1 MYLDESEKT
10 YIFNNYYNYN
20 YIEEDFYFNN
30 QKNYLTEKMNIFET
44 IEESSSHDDLNFT
57 KTRLN
62 LENLLP
68 EPVNN
73 DYYNCIRQDFN
84 DVEAKCFQG
93 FGQISYQSADRDDQ
107 EGNENFDSEK
117 NKISN
122 ESSKDYK
129 KENISFDINLNNN
142 YKNKEKEENNYL
154 VDNKEKEIIFKLEKI
169 PKSEKSSD
177 NLSKKIR
184 NKKNNCGRKKKSDS
198 NKRKHNKSCGDN
210 IIIKIKGYFFTF
222 IRDITKNNF
231 INKTLYF
238 RKLPYKFISKLSK
251 KFNVR
256 LMNMQMKDILSEIP
270 ITTKN
275 KKSHKFENK
284 FENKFIVEKL
294 YKEEKEKKVIQILD
308 LTFRELFIIFRRKLN
323 LIKDKIDLE
332 IISKKI
338 EDLDLLKN
346 NNYKDINYLIDQIR
360 NKSKNMNEDSDTEI
374 TEDDY
379 EKYIKELR
387 YFCCIYEKWF
397 KKKIARNSK
406 KNKN

>member
-142 YKNKEKEENNYL
+142 YENKEKEEKKYL
-154 VDNKEKEIIFKLEKI
+154 IDNKEKEIIFKLEKI
-169 PKSEKSSD
+169 PKSEKTND

-284 FENKFIVEKL
+284 FIVEKL

-323 LIKDKIDLE
+323 YVGDKAELE

-338 EDLDLLKN
+338 EDLDLLKD

-360 NKSKNMNEDSDTEI
+360 NKSKNMDEDSDTEI

>member
-30 QKNYLTEKMNIFET
+30 LKNYLTEKMNIFET

-73 DYYNCIRQDFN
+73 VYYNCIRQDFN

-142 YKNKEKEENNYL
+142 YKNKEKEEKNYL

-169 PKSEKSSD
+169 PKSEKTND

-184 NKKNNCGRKKKSDS
+184 NKKNNCGRNKKSDN

-284 FENKFIVEKL
+284 FIVEKL

-323 LIKDKIDLE
+323 YVGDKAELE

-338 EDLDLLKN
+338 EDLDLLKD

-360 NKSKNMNEDSDTEI
+360 DKSKNMDEDSDTEI

>member
-1 MYLDESEKT
+1 MYLDESAKT
-10 YIFNNYYNYN
+10 NIFNNYSNYN
-20 YIEEDFYFNN
+20 YIEEDFYFNK

-129 KENISFDINLNNN
+129 KENISFNKNLNN
-142 YKNKEKEENNYL
+142 YENKEKEEKKYL
-154 VDNKEKEIIFKLEKI
+154 IDNKEKEIIFKLEKI
-169 PKSEKSSD
+169 PKSEKTND

-184 NKKNNCGRKKKSDS
+184 NKKNNCGRKKKSDN

-275 KKSHKFENK
+275 KRSDK

-323 LIKDKIDLE
+323 YVGDKAELE

-338 EDLDLLKN
+338 EDLDLLKD

>member
-142 YKNKEKEENNYL
+142 YKNKEKEEKNYL

-169 PKSEKSSD
+169 PKSEKTNN

-184 NKKNNCGRKKKSDS
+184 NKKNNCGRKKKSDN

-284 FENKFIVEKL
+284 FIVEKL

-323 LIKDKIDLE
+323 YVGDKAELE

-338 EDLDLLKN
+338 EDLDLLKD

-360 NKSKNMNEDSDTEI
+360 NKSKNMDEDSDTEI

>member
-129 KENISFDINLNNN
+129 KENISFDKNLNN
-142 YKNKEKEENNYL
+142 YENKEKEEKKYL
-154 VDNKEKEIIFKLEKI
+154 IDNKEKEIIFKLEKI

-256 LMNMQMKDILSEIP
+256 LMDMKMKDILSEIP

-275 KKSHKFENK
+275 KKSHK

-323 LIKDKIDLE
+323 YVRDKIDLE

-360 NKSKNMNEDSDTEI
+360 NKSKNMDEDSDTEI

-397 KKKIARNSK
+397 KNQIFMMN
-406 KNKN
+406 

>member
-10 YIFNNYYNYN
+10 NIFNNYYNYN

-107 EGNENFDSEK
+107 EENENFDSEK

-142 YKNKEKEENNYL
+142 YKNKEKEEKNYL

-169 PKSEKSSD
+169 PKSEKTND

-256 LMNMQMKDILSEIP
+256 LMDMKMKDILSEIP

-275 KKSHKFENK
+275 KKSHK

>member
-20 YIEEDFYFNN
+20 YIEEDFYFNH

-84 DVEAKCFQG
+84 DVEAKYFQG

-142 YKNKEKEENNYL
+142 YKNKEKEEKNYL

-169 PKSEKSSD
+169 PKSEKTND

-184 NKKNNCGRKKKSDS
+184 NKKNNCGRKKKSDN

-275 KKSHKFENK
+275 KRSDK

-323 LIKDKIDLE
+323 YVGDKAELE

-338 EDLDLLKN
+338 EDLDLLKD

-360 NKSKNMNEDSDTEI
+360 NKSKNMDEDSDTEI

>member
-142 YKNKEKEENNYL
+142 YKNKEKEEKNYL

-169 PKSEKSSD
+169 PKSEKTND

-184 NKKNNCGRKKKSDS
+184 KKKNNCGRKKKSDN

-256 LMNMQMKDILSEIP
+256 LMDMKMKDILSEIP

-275 KKSHKFENK
+275 KKSHK

-323 LIKDKIDLE
+323 YVGDKAELE

-338 EDLDLLKN
+338 EDLDLLKD

-360 NKSKNMNEDSDTEI
+360 NKSKNMDEDSDTEI

-397 KKKIARNSK
+397 KNQIFMMN
-406 KNKN
+406 

>member
-10 YIFNNYYNYN
+10 NIFNNYSNYN
-20 YIEEDFYFNN
+20 YIEEDFYFNI

-44 IEESSSHDDLNFT
+44 IEGSSSHDDLNFT

-107 EGNENFDSEK
+107 EENENFDSKK

-142 YKNKEKEENNYL
+142 YKNKEKEEKNYL

-169 PKSEKSSD
+169 PKSEKTND

-184 NKKNNCGRKKKSDS
+184 NKKNNCGRKKKSDN

-256 LMNMQMKDILSEIP
+256 LMDMKMKDILSEIP

-275 KKSHKFENK
+275 KKSHK

-323 LIKDKIDLE
+323 YVGDKAELE

-338 EDLDLLKN
+338 EDLDLLKD

-360 NKSKNMNEDSDTEI
+360 NKNKNMDEDSDTEI

>member
-10 YIFNNYYNYN
+10 NIFNNYSNYN
-20 YIEEDFYFNN
+20 YIEEDFYFNI

-142 YKNKEKEENNYL
+142 YENKEKEEKNYL

-169 PKSEKSSD
+169 PKSEKTND

-184 NKKNNCGRKKKSDS
+184 NKKNNCGRKKKSDN

-231 INKTLYF
+231 INKALYF

-284 FENKFIVEKL
+284 FIVEKL

-323 LIKDKIDLE
+323 YVGDKAELE

>member
-10 YIFNNYYNYN
+10 NIFNNYYNYN

-30 QKNYLTEKMNIFET
+30 QKNYLTGKMNIFET

-73 DYYNCIRQDFN
+73 DYYNCIKQDFN

-129 KENISFDINLNNN
+129 KENISFDINLNNH
-142 YKNKEKEENNYL
+142 KNKEKEEKNYL

-169 PKSEKSSD
+169 PKSEKTND

-184 NKKNNCGRKKKSDS
+184 NKKNNCGRKKKSDN

-231 INKTLYF
+231 INKALYF

-284 FENKFIVEKL
+284 FIVEKL

-323 LIKDKIDLE
+323 YVGDKAELE

-338 EDLDLLKN
+338 EDLDLLKD

-360 NKSKNMNEDSDTEI
+360 NKSKNMDEDSDTEI

-397 KKKIARNSK
+397 KNQIFMMN
-406 KNKN
+406 

>member
-84 DVEAKCFQG
+84 DVEAKYFQG

-129 KENISFDINLNNN
+129 KENISFNKNLNN
-142 YKNKEKEENNYL
+142 YKNKEKEEKKYL
-154 VDNKEKEIIFKLEKI
+154 IDNKEKEIIFKLEKI
-169 PKSEKSSD
+169 PKSEKTND

-184 NKKNNCGRKKKSDS
+184 NKRNNCGRKKKSDN

-275 KKSHKFENK
+275 KRSDK

-323 LIKDKIDLE
+323 YVGDKAELE

-338 EDLDLLKN
+338 EDLDLLKD

-360 NKSKNMNEDSDTEI
+360 NKSKNMDEESDTEI

>member
-1 MYLDESEKT
+1 MYLDESAKT
-10 YIFNNYYNYN
+10 NIFNNYSNYN
-20 YIEEDFYFNN
+20 YIEEDFYFNK

-142 YKNKEKEENNYL
+142 YKNKEKEEKNYL

-184 NKKNNCGRKKKSDS
+184 NKKNNCGRKKKSDN

-284 FENKFIVEKL
+284 FIVEKL

-323 LIKDKIDLE
+323 YVGDKAELE

-338 EDLDLLKN
+338 EDLDLLKD

-360 NKSKNMNEDSDTEI
+360 NKSKNMDEDSDTEI

>member
-142 YKNKEKEENNYL
+142 YKNKEKEEKNYL

-169 PKSEKSSD
+169 PKSEKTND

-184 NKKNNCGRKKKSDS
+184 NKKNNCGRKKKSDN

-231 INKTLYF
+231 INKALYF

-251 KFNVR
+251 KFNIR

-284 FENKFIVEKL
+284 FIVEKL
-294 YKEEKEKKVIQILD
+294 YKEKKEKKVIQILD

-323 LIKDKIDLE
+323 YVGDKAELE

-338 EDLDLLKN
+338 EDLDLLKD

-360 NKSKNMNEDSDTEI
+360 NKSKNMDEDSDTEI

>member
-1 MYLDESEKT
+1 MYIDESEKT
-10 YIFNNYYNYN
+10 NIFNNYSNYN
-20 YIEEDFYFNN
+20 YIIEDFYFNN

-84 DVEAKCFQG
+84 EVEAKYFQG

-129 KENISFDINLNNN
+129 KENISFDKNLNNN
-142 YKNKEKEENNYL
+142 YENKEKEEKKYL
-154 VDNKEKEIIFKLEKI
+154 IENKEKEIIFKLEKI
-169 PKSEKSSD
+169 PKSEKTND

-256 LMNMQMKDILSEIP
+256 LMDMKMKDILSEIP

-275 KKSHKFENK
+275 KKSHK

>member
-1 MYLDESEKT
+1 MK
-10 YIFNNYYNYN
+10 
-20 YIEEDFYFNN
+20 
-30 QKNYLTEKMNIFET
+30 
-44 IEESSSHDDLNFT
+44 
-57 KTRLN
+57 
-62 LENLLP
+62 
-68 EPVNN
+68 
-73 DYYNCIRQDFN
+73 
-84 DVEAKCFQG
+84 
-93 FGQISYQSADRDDQ
+93 
-107 EGNENFDSEK
+107 
-117 NKISN
+117 
-122 ESSKDYK
+122 
-129 KENISFDINLNNN
+129 
-142 YKNKEKEENNYL
+142 
-154 VDNKEKEIIFKLEKI
+154 
-169 PKSEKSSD
+169 
-177 NLSKKIR
+177 
-184 NKKNNCGRKKKSDS
+184 
-198 NKRKHNKSCGDN
+198 
-210 IIIKIKGYFFTF
+210 
-222 IRDITKNNF
+222 
-231 INKTLYF
+231 
-238 RKLPYKFISKLSK
+238 
-251 KFNVR
+251 
-256 LMNMQMKDILSEIP
+256 MKDILSEIP

-275 KKSHKFENK
+275 KKSHK

-360 NKSKNMNEDSDTEI
+360 NKSKNMDEDSDTEI

>member
-1 MYLDESEKT
+1 MYLDESAKT
-10 YIFNNYYNYN
+10 NIFNNYSNYN
-20 YIEEDFYFNN
+20 YIEEDFYFNI

-84 DVEAKCFQG
+84 DVEAKYFQG

-129 KENISFDINLNNN
+129 KENISFNKNLNN
-142 YKNKEKEENNYL
+142 YENKEKEEKKYL
-154 VDNKEKEIIFKLEKI
+154 IDNKEKEIIFKLEKI
-169 PKSEKSSD
+169 PKSEKTND

-184 NKKNNCGRKKKSDS
+184 NKRNNCGRKKKSDN

-275 KKSHKFENK
+275 KRSDK

-323 LIKDKIDLE
+323 YVGDKAELE

-338 EDLDLLKN
+338 EDLDLLKD

-360 NKSKNMNEDSDTEI
+360 NKSKNMDEDSDTEI
-374 TEDDY
+374 TQDDY

>member
-10 YIFNNYYNYN
+10 NIFNNYYNYN

-129 KENISFDINLNNN
+129 KENISFDKNLNNN
-142 YKNKEKEENNYL
+142 YKNKEKEEKNYL
-154 VDNKEKEIIFKLEKI
+154 VDNKEREIIFKLEKI
-169 PKSEKSSD
+169 PKSEKTND

-184 NKKNNCGRKKKSDS
+184 NKKNNCGRKKKSDN

-284 FENKFIVEKL
+284 FIVEKL

-346 NNYKDINYLIDQIR
+346 NNYKDINYLINQIR

>member
-1 MYLDESEKT
+1 MYLDESAKT
-10 YIFNNYYNYN
+10 NIFNNYSNYN
-20 YIEEDFYFNN
+20 YIEEDFYFNK

-129 KENISFDINLNNN
+129 KENISFDKNLNNN
-142 YKNKEKEENNYL
+142 YENKEKEEKNYL

-169 PKSEKSSD
+169 PKSEKTND

-184 NKKNNCGRKKKSDS
+184 NKRNNCGRKKKSDN

-270 ITTKN
+270 ITSKN
-275 KKSHKFENK
+275 KKSHK

-323 LIKDKIDLE
+323 YVGDKAELE

-338 EDLDLLKN
+338 EDLDLLKD

-360 NKSKNMNEDSDTEI
+360 DKSKNMDEESDTEI

>member
-1 MYLDESEKT
+1 MYIDESEKT
-10 YIFNNYYNYN
+10 NIFNNYSNYN
-20 YIEEDFYFNN
+20 YIEEDFYFNI

-73 DYYNCIRQDFN
+73 DYYNFIRQDFN

-142 YKNKEKEENNYL
+142 YKNKEKEEKNYL

-169 PKSEKSSD
+169 PKSEKTND

-184 NKKNNCGRKKKSDS
+184 NKKNNCGRKKKSDN

-270 ITTKN
+270 ITSKN
-275 KKSHKFENK
+275 KKSHK

-338 EDLDLLKN
+338 EDLDLLKD

-360 NKSKNMNEDSDTEI
+360 NKSKNMDEDSDTEI

-387 YFCCIYEKWF
+387 YFCCIYEKYF

>member
-84 DVEAKCFQG
+84 DVEAKYFQG

-107 EGNENFDSEK
+107 EENENFDSEK

-142 YKNKEKEENNYL
+142 YKNKEKEEKNYL

-169 PKSEKSSD
+169 PKSEKTNN

-184 NKKNNCGRKKKSDS
+184 KKKNNCGRKKKSDS

-256 LMNMQMKDILSEIP
+256 LMDMKMKDILSEIP

-275 KKSHKFENK
+275 KKSHK

-308 LTFRELFIIFRRKLN
+308 LTFRELFINFRRKLN
-323 LIKDKIDLE
+323 YVGDKAELE

-338 EDLDLLKN
+338 EDLDLLKD

-360 NKSKNMNEDSDTEI
+360 NKSKNMDEDSDTEI

-406 KNKN
+406 KK

>member
-1 MYLDESEKT
+1 MYLDESAKT
-10 YIFNNYYNYN
+10 NIFNNYSNYN
-20 YIEEDFYFNN
+20 YIIEDFYFNN

-84 DVEAKCFQG
+84 DVEAKYFQG

-129 KENISFDINLNNN
+129 KENISFNKNLNNN
-142 YKNKEKEENNYL
+142 YENKEKEEKKYL
-154 VDNKEKEIIFKLEKI
+154 IDNKEKEIIFKLEKI
-169 PKSEKSSD
+169 PKSEKTND

-184 NKKNNCGRKKKSDS
+184 NKRNNCGRKKKSDN

-275 KKSHKFENK
+275 KRSDK

-323 LIKDKIDLE
+323 YVGDKAELE

-338 EDLDLLKN
+338 EDLDLLKD

-360 NKSKNMNEDSDTEI
+360 NKSKNMDEDSDTEI
-374 TEDDY
+374 TQDDY

>member
-84 DVEAKCFQG
+84 DVEAKYFQG

-122 ESSKDYK
+122 KSSKDYK

-142 YKNKEKEENNYL
+142 YKNKEKEEKNYL

-169 PKSEKSSD
+169 PKSEKTND

-184 NKKNNCGRKKKSDS
+184 NKRNNCGRKKKSDN

-284 FENKFIVEKL
+284 FIVEKL

-360 NKSKNMNEDSDTEI
+360 NKSKNMDEDSDTEI

>member
-1 MYLDESEKT
+1 MYIDESEKT
-10 YIFNNYYNYN
+10 NIFNNYSNYN
-20 YIEEDFYFNN
+20 YIEEDFYFNI

-142 YKNKEKEENNYL
+142 YKNKEKEEKNYL

-184 NKKNNCGRKKKSDS
+184 NKKNNCGRKKKSDN

-238 RKLPYKFISKLSK
+238 RKLPYKFISELSK

-284 FENKFIVEKL
+284 FIVEKL

-308 LTFRELFIIFRRKLN
+308 LTFRGLFIIFRRKLN

-338 EDLDLLKN
+338 EDLDLLKD

-360 NKSKNMNEDSDTEI
+360 NKSKNMDEDSDTEI

-397 KKKIARNSK
+397 KNQIFMMN
-406 KNKN
+406 

>member
-284 FENKFIVEKL
+284 FIVEKL

>member
-142 YKNKEKEENNYL
+142 YKNKEKEEKNYL

-169 PKSEKSSD
+169 PKSEKTND

-184 NKKNNCGRKKKSDS
+184 NKKNNCGRKKKSDN

-270 ITTKN
+270 ITSKN
-275 KKSHKFENK
+275 KKSHK

-338 EDLDLLKN
+338 EDLDLLKD

-360 NKSKNMNEDSDTEI
+360 NKSKNMNEDSDTDF

-397 KKKIARNSK
+397 KKRLQGIPKKIKIN
-406 KNKN
+406 

>member
-142 YKNKEKEENNYL
+142 YENKEKEEKKYL
-154 VDNKEKEIIFKLEKI
+154 IDNKEKEIIFKLEKI
-169 PKSEKSSD
+169 PKSEKTND

-184 NKKNNCGRKKKSDS
+184 NKKNNCGRKKKSDN

-256 LMNMQMKDILSEIP
+256 LMDMKMKDILSEIP

-275 KKSHKFENK
+275 KKSHK

>member
-1 MYLDESEKT
+1 MYIDESEKT
-10 YIFNNYYNYN
+10 NIFNNYSNYN
-20 YIEEDFYFNN
+20 YIEEDFYFNI

-84 DVEAKCFQG
+84 EVEAKYFQG

-107 EGNENFDSEK
+107 EENENFDSEK

-142 YKNKEKEENNYL
+142 YKNKEKEEKNYL

-169 PKSEKSSD
+169 PKSEKTND

-284 FENKFIVEKL
+284 FIVEKL

-323 LIKDKIDLE
+323 YVGDKAELE

-338 EDLDLLKN
+338 EDLDLLKD

-360 NKSKNMNEDSDTEI
+360 NKSKNMDEDSDTEI

>member
-20 YIEEDFYFNN
+20 HIEEDFYFNS

-84 DVEAKCFQG
+84 DVEAKYFQG

-122 ESSKDYK
+122 ESK
-129 KENISFDINLNNN
+129 NLNN
-142 YKNKEKEENNYL
+142 YENKEKEEKKYL
-154 VDNKEKEIIFKLEKI
+154 IDNKEKEIIFKLEKI
-169 PKSEKSSD
+169 PKSEKTND

-275 KKSHKFENK
+275 KKSHK

>member
-1 MYLDESEKT
+1 MYLDESAKT
-10 YIFNNYYNYN
+10 NIFNNYSNYN
-20 YIEEDFYFNN
+20 YIEEDFYFNK

-84 DVEAKCFQG
+84 DVEAKYFQG

-129 KENISFDINLNNN
+129 KENISFNKNLNN
-142 YKNKEKEENNYL
+142 YENKEKEEKKYL
-154 VDNKEKEIIFKLEKI
+154 IDNKEKEIIFKLEKI
-169 PKSEKSSD
+169 PKSEKTND

-184 NKKNNCGRKKKSDS
+184 NKRNNCGRKKKSDN

-284 FENKFIVEKL
+284 FIVEKL

-323 LIKDKIDLE
+323 YVGDKAELE

-338 EDLDLLKN
+338 EDLDLLKD

-360 NKSKNMNEDSDTEI
+360 DKSKNMDEDSDTEI

>member
-68 EPVNN
+68 ETVNN

-129 KENISFDINLNNN
+129 KENISFDINLNN
-142 YKNKEKEENNYL
+142 YKNKEKEEKNYL

-169 PKSEKSSD
+169 PKSEKTND

-284 FENKFIVEKL
+284 FIVEKL

-338 EDLDLLKN
+338 EDLDLLKD

-360 NKSKNMNEDSDTEI
+360 NKSKNMDEDSDTEI

-397 KKKIARNSK
+397 KNQIFMMN
-406 KNKN
+406 

>member
-142 YKNKEKEENNYL
+142 YKNKEKEEKNYL

-169 PKSEKSSD
+169 PKSEKTND

-184 NKKNNCGRKKKSDS
+184 NKKNNCGRKKKCDN

-284 FENKFIVEKL
+284 FIVEKL

-323 LIKDKIDLE
+323 YVGDKAELE

-338 EDLDLLKN
+338 EDLDLLKD

-360 NKSKNMNEDSDTEI
+360 NKSKNMDEDSDTEI

>member
-122 ESSKDYK
+122 KSSKDYK

-142 YKNKEKEENNYL
+142 YENKEKEEKKYL
-154 VDNKEKEIIFKLEKI
+154 IDNKEKEIIFKLEKI
-169 PKSEKSSD
+169 PKSEKSND

-184 NKKNNCGRKKKSDS
+184 NKKNNCGRKKKSDN

-284 FENKFIVEKL
+284 FIVEKL

-323 LIKDKIDLE
+323 YVGDKAELE

-338 EDLDLLKN
+338 EDLDLLKD

-360 NKSKNMNEDSDTEI
+360 NKSKNTDEDSDTEI
-374 TEDDY
+374 TQDDY